1 MADRKKNAQN
11 ALALDIPGARP
22 TLLGLF
28 LCVLYLGGPI
38 LILGN
43 LVDYRI
49 TMSDGTLLQVQQ
61 PATAAFAPGDEVHAT
76 LPAER
81 AWLVRDDAA

>member
-11 ALALDIPGARP
+11 ALTLDIPGARP

-43 LVDYRI
+43 LVD
-49 TMSDGTLLQVQQ
+49 LLFQ
-61 PATAAFAPGDEVHAT
+61 
-76 LPAER
+76 
-81 AWLVRDDAA
+81 LVLGWCIGLWCVF

>member
-1 MADRKKNAQN
+1 
-11 ALALDIPGARP
+11 
-22 TLLGLF
+22 
-28 LCVLYLGGPI
+28 
-38 LILGN
+38 
-43 LVDYRI
+43 
-49 TMSDGTLLQVQQ
+49 MSDGTVLQVQQ